1 MQLKTGE
8 CIRDAV
14 LSILSIMLC
23 IGAVQLPVYGYST
36 VLLPDDTDSRCNKM
50 QLEKFQSNSFMQ
62 NTLVFPEHPLV
73 SRFKRQYM
81 NEKGFAYL
89 SAIMQRSAPYRRFII
104 ELLEQEN
111 MPPELLFLPV
121 IESGFLEKA
130 TSRSGAAGIWQF
142 MKNSVGGYNIH
153 INDWMDERFDPWKT
167 SSAAVKK
174 LKLNYSQ
181 LGDWPLALAAY
192 NCGMGAIK
200 AAIKKAGNTDYWYL
214 SEHGYL
220 KKETMYYV
228 PKFLAIAEILSKSD
242 VLGIDWGN
250 PDAYPQT
257 ATIEI
262 KRAVDI
268 RLLAEETG
276 IEIATMKKLNP
287 ALHYA
292 ITPPNIHYHLRIPAE
307 YEEPVKTILNQSDKL
322 LIKYYQYRIKS
333 GDTLYALAKHYG
345 ITVQNIMYYNPGVS
359 AQTLKIGKIILIPA
373 LKAVDAYQGKSENT
387 YTADFS
393 GSHIIQSG
401 DTLWSISRKYAI
413 SVELLAQKNN
423 LRVNSV
429 LKLGNILK
437 VPML

>member
-1 MQLKTGE
+1 MKFKWKKY
-8 CIRDAV
+8 IRFAA
-14 LSILSIMLC
+14 LSISMLC
-23 IGAVQLPVYGYST
+23 FCAVQLPVYGYSAVFMPEQT
-36 VLLPDDTDSRCNKM
+36 FAHCDAA
-50 QLEKFQSNSFMQ
+50 QLEKFQSSSFMQ
-62 NTLVFPEHPLV
+62 KTLVLSGYPLV
-73 SRFKRQYM
+73 ERFKRQYM
-81 NEKGFAYL
+81 NEKGFEYL
-89 SAIMQRSAPYRRFII
+89 SAIMQRSAPYRRFIV

-121 IESGFLEKA
+121 IESGFSEKA

-167 SSAAVKK
+167 SIAAVKK
-174 LKLNYSQ
+174 LKWNYSR

-192 NCGMGAIK
+192 NCGMGAIQG
-200 AAIKKAGNTDYWYL
+200 AIKKAGKADYWYL
-214 SEHGYL
+214 AEHGYL

-228 PKFLAIAEILSKSD
+228 PKFLAIAEILAKSEE
-242 VLGIDWGN
+242 LGINWGD
-250 PDAYPQT
+250 PGEYPQT

-262 KRAVDI
+262 KRAIDI

-292 ITPPNIHYHLRIPAE
+292 ITPPNVHYHLRIPAE
-307 YEEPVKTILNQSDKL
+307 YEEPVKTVLNQSDKL

-345 ITVQNIMYYNPGVS
+345 VTVQNIMHYNPGVS
-359 AQTLKIGKIILIPA
+359 AQTLKIGKVILIPA
-373 LKAVDAYQGKSENT
+373 LKAVETYHGKSEKT

-393 GSHIIQSG
+393 NSHVIQSG
-401 DTLWSISRKYAI
+401 DTLWSLSRKY
-413 SVELLAQKNN
+413 SVPVELLAQKNN

-429 LKLGNILK
+429 LKLGNVLK